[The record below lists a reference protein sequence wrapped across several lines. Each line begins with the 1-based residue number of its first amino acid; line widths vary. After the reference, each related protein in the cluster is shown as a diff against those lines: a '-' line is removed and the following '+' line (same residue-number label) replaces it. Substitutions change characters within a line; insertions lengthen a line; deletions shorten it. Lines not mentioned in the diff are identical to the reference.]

1 MELNSCERNDLLRCT
16 NTFTNVFNQ
25 EPWNDEW
32 STETAFQYLLDYTN
46 SSGFIGIIAEDREE
60 VIGFVFGVRKR
71 WWSGDEFFIN
81 EMCVSVEKQKTGVGS
96 KLMKFLEKKLE
107 FDGIENITLLTD
119 RGIPAEIFYKK
130 NGFTEVDR
138 VMFLNKNIK

>member
-1 MELNSCERNDLLRCT
+1 MELKSFERNDLLRCT